1 MKVALLFVNHISI
14 ALIMHFVEGDK
25 LVRESTALFRTA
37 TPLLLSILGN
47 ILTMSKDTK
56 IALLGIPLALS
67 A

>member
-1 MKVALLFVNHISI
+1 
-14 ALIMHFVEGDK
+14 MHFVEGEK

-37 TPLLLSILGN
+37 TPLLLPILGN

>member
-1 MKVALLFVNHISI
+1 
-14 ALIMHFVEGDK
+14 MHFVEGDK
-25 LVRESTALFRTA
+25 LVRESTVLFRTA
-37 TPLLLSILGN
+37 TLLLLPILGN